1 MPRTKKRV
9 GIIDLDIEAKAED
22 MTRTLF
28 KALDHVFGNGGA
40 MSQLSRQRREY
51 EESKKKRLN

>member
-9 GIIDLDIEAKAED
+9 GIIDLDKEAKAED
-22 MTRTLF
+22 MTKTLF
-28 KALDHVFGNGGA
+28 KALDQVFGNGGA

-51 EESKKKRLN
+51 EESKKKRLD

>member
-9 GIIDLDIEAKAED
+9 VVIDLDKEAKAED

-28 KALDHVFGNGGA
+28 KALDQVFGNGGT
-40 MSQLSRQRREY
+40 MSQLSDQRREY

>member
-9 GIIDLDIEAKAED
+9 VVIDLDKEAKAED

-28 KALDHVFGNGGA
+28 KALDQVFCNGGT
-40 MSQLSRQRREY
+40 MSQLSDQRREY

>member
-9 GIIDLDIEAKAED
+9 GIIDLDKEAKAED

-28 KALDHVFGNGGA
+28 KALDQVFGNG
-40 MSQLSRQRREY
+40 
-51 EESKKKRLN
+51 

>member
-9 GIIDLDIEAKAED
+9 GVIDLDKEAKAED

-28 KALDHVFGNGGA
+28 KALDQVFGNGGT
-40 MSQLSRQRREY
+40 MSQLSDQSREY